1 MKVNSKNTKF
11 IKQICMG
18 AALIVSIIQHAVAA
32 PIPWDSKKPMA
43 PIVARDMQLQEF
55 MQVLFSGQGLQ
66 ALVSPAVAQK
76 IINGRYQGDPSKVFN
91 NLINAYGLLPY
102 FDGSTVY
109 IYSASESVTKSRSLS
124 QATAARV
131 ITTLGQLKL
140 HDGKYNTFVSV
151 PASGLLQIR
160 GAKPF
165 VDQVEEVVSS
175 VQKNSLSDSQEIG
188 VFSLKHAWA
197 WDVTLASGGK
207 QIVVPGVA
215 SMLRTLLGG
224 MGPVGGV
231 NKSRASVGKLRGKGF
246 AAGNETDGFARSEEV
261 PKDISDFEGEARLK
275 GANGP
280 AVVAE
285 VRTNSVV
292 VKDTPDRLPRYAE
305 LIKALDVEPVMIELE
320 TTIIDVKSDRLDEL
334 GVNWRFGTGNNEVR
348 LGQGTAADL
357 SLASTVIGA
366 VTPIGRGLTW
376 STIANRNRL
385 VVRIAALAATGDARI
400 VSRSQVATLA
410 NLESVIESNQTFYV
424 KVGGFQEVDLFPV
437 TAGTNVRITP
447 RISSSGSKQLV
458 SMAVSIRDGKIAE
471 SISDQIPSVKEV
483 SLNTHGIIPENQ
495 TFVLG
500 GFKQESTSNGTEKIP
515 LLGDIPLIGA
525 AFRSKSSKVDK
536 TERLFLITPRIRTID
551 QLLATSEDA
560 QNPSVTAPFK
570 NPSESMQKSNPAEAP
585 VPGFSDR

>member
-1 MKVNSKNTKF
+1 MKVNLNKTRF
-11 IKQICMG
+11 VKQICISAM
-18 AALIVSIIQHAVAA
+18 LMILTIQQSIAA

-43 PIVARDMQLQEF
+43 PIVARDMPLQEF

-76 IINGRYQGDPSKVFN
+76 IVNGRYQGDPSKVFN

-109 IYSASESVTKSRSLS
+109 IYSTSESVTKSRSLS
-124 QATAARV
+124 QATASRV
-131 ITTLGQLKL
+131 ITTLGQLRL

-175 VQKNSLSDSQEIG
+175 VQKNSLTDSQEIG

-224 MGPVGGV
+224 MGPIGAV

-246 AAGNETDGFARSEEV
+246 AAGNETDALARSEE
-261 PKDISDFEGEARLK
+261 PSKDINDFEGEAKSK
-275 GANGP
+275 GGSGP
-280 AVVAE
+280 TVVAE

-334 GVNWRFGTGNNEVR
+334 GVNWRFGSNNNEVR

-357 SLASTVIGA
+357 SLASTVVGA

-410 NLESVIESNQTFYV
+410 NLESVIESNQTFYI

-447 RISSSGSKQLV
+447 RISSAGSKQLV
-458 SMAVSIRDGKIAE
+458 SMAVSIRDGKVAE

-515 LLGDIPLIGA
+515 LLGDIPFIGA
-525 AFRSKSSKVDK
+525 AFRSTSNKVDK

-551 QLLATSEDA
+551 QLLATTEDV
-560 QNPSVTAPFK
+560 QNSSVTSPLK
-570 NPSESMQKSNPAEAP
+570 NPPETMQKSNPALAP
-585 VPGFSDR
+585 RTGFSDR

>member
-1 MKVNSKNTKF
+1 MKVNLNTTKF
-11 IKQICMG
+11 IKQICISAVMMI
-18 AALIVSIIQHAVAA
+18 LTIQHSIAA

-43 PIVARDMQLQEF
+43 PIVARDMPLQEF

-76 IINGRYQGDPSKVFN
+76 IVNGRYQGDPAKVFS

-109 IYSASESVTKSRSLS
+109 IYSTSESVTKSRSLS
-124 QATAARV
+124 QATASRV
-131 ITTLGQLKL
+131 ITTLGQLRL

-175 VQKNSLSDSQEIG
+175 VQKNSPTDSQEIG

-224 MGPVGGV
+224 MGPIGGV

-246 AAGNETDGFARSEEV
+246 AAGNETDALARSEE
-261 PKDISDFEGEARLK
+261 PSKDINDFEGEARSK
-275 GANGP
+275 GGTGP
-280 AVVAE
+280 TVVAE

-357 SLASTVIGA
+357 SLASSVIGA

-447 RISSSGSKQLV
+447 RISSAGSKQLV
-458 SMAVSIRDGKIAE
+458 SMAVSIRDGKVAE

-515 LLGDIPLIGA
+515 FLGDIPFIGA
-525 AFRSKSSKVDK
+525 AFRSTSNKVDK

-551 QLLATSEDA
+551 QLLATTEDV
-560 QNPSVTAPFK
+560 QNSSVTTPLK
-570 NPSESMQKSNPAEAP
+570 NPPETMQKSNPVLAP
-585 VPGFSDR
+585 RTGFSDR